1 MFRVPAAA
9 GSVLAL
15 VAGTLVA
22 GTLLTAAPVA
32 ADAPAHTATVQRTDT
47 SATLSNGLVSRTWTY
62 AIGGGV
68 TTSSLRS
75 GTRELAASAPDFRV
89 DVAGVP
95 TTSTLGWSLLGVD
108 PADLRPGADQ
118 SRPDARHAK
127 QLTFHYTLV
136 DSHVTTHS
144 VELIRTVVLH
154 DDAAVIETT
163 TRIVNH
169 GEATVRIGQYSLDE
183 LLPSTALRTATAQ
196 VLAYHGGSDWRDDYR
211 VTKTEAAAFDD
222 EGETVR
228 FDDGTGAGWFFV
240 TERRGGA
247 ASRVGREA
255 SGRTWAGVDPARDLF
270 DFGPLATD
278 PPSDTQPLDY
288 NRLENPAYPAPVRQR
303 TLQPNATLS
312 LGRAFTGV
320 YADGEAGAAAA
331 FLDDFTSNVAP
342 HFPLTVGQNSFHPW
356 SHSAELSDPNL
367 RSQVDRA
374 AALGIESYMIDDQ
387 WQGGPGGESGDW
399 RFDAE
404 RFPDHDGSGKPDFV
418 EYVHAKGL
426 QLGLWMS
433 PAEFHTTSTTY
444 AAHPDWACA
453 PTGDVTAQVPDDAGL
468 GVWDMT
474 NEFLRAHLTGAVD
487 RLIEAYDVREFKF
500 DFQAWVDC
508 GTHDYNDYE
517 DAFIGWVHEL
527 QGSYPRVTFELDE
540 TNDQRAWP
548 FESAA
553 IGPSWFDNGHLHGS
567 GEAAK
572 LLHDLWTAAPWL
584 PTSGIGIGAFDS
596 ILNDGCTRVKPA
608 DGSTVAG
615 PCSAS
620 YLSQLMLLSHLTFWT
635 DTTKISAADAAEA
648 AWWTTWYKAH
658 RDDLRGVVY
667 ELTATDPLAG
677 TGATVFQPWSDG
689 HGELFAVRQAAGDPV
704 TTVKLHGVDPTTTYA
719 IRDVR
724 SGQLVTTASGAEL
737 AAGYDIALPQAWSA
751 RTLSVDPTEG
761 SPNPAVPEAP
771 AALLLPLAAI
781 AVGVLVLRT
790 TRRTRRTA

>member
-1 MFRVPAAA
+1 MLKLPVAA
-9 GSVLAL
+9 GAVLAMM
-15 VAGTLVA
+15 G
-22 GTLLTAAPVA
+22 GSLLTAVPVA
-32 ADAPAHTATVQRTDT
+32 AGVPANAATVQVGAT
-47 SATLSNGLVSRTWTY
+47 SATLSDGLVSRTWSYT
-62 AIGGGV
+62 IGGGV
-68 TTSSLRS
+68 TTTSLRS
-75 GTRELAASAPDFRV
+75 GSRELSAPSSPDLRV

-95 TTSTLGWSLLGVD
+95 TTSTLGWSLISVSPSSTSD
-108 PADLRPGADQ
+108 P
-118 SRPDARHAK
+118 SRPDARPGK
-127 QLTFHYTLV
+127 QLTFRYALAHSALTTANVQLV
-136 DSHVTTHS
+136 
-144 VELIRTVVLH
+144 RVVALH
-154 DDAAVIETT
+154 DGSAVLETT
-163 TRIVNH
+163 TSLVNR
-169 GEATVRIGQYSLDE
+169 GPAALRIGQYSLDE
-183 LLPSTALRTATAQ
+183 LTPAASLGTASAQ
-196 VLAYHGGSDWRDDYR
+196 VIGYHGGSDWRDDYR
-211 VTKTEAAAFDD
+211 FTKTEPGAFDD

-255 SGRTWAGVDPARDLF
+255 GGRTWAGVDPARDVF

-303 TLQPNATLS
+303 TLQPNATLA

-320 YADGEAGAAAA
+320 YADGEHGAAAA
-331 FLDDFTSNVAP
+331 FIDDFTTNVAP
-342 HFPLTVGQNSFHPW
+342 HFPLTVGHNSFHPW
-356 SHSAELSDPNL
+356 SHGPGLSDPNL

-374 AALGIESYMIDDQ
+374 ASLGIESYMIDDQ

-404 RFPDHDGSGKPDFV
+404 RFPDNDGNGLPDFV
-418 EYVHAKGL
+418 EYLHAKGL
-426 QLGLWMS
+426 KLGLWMS
-433 PAEFHTTSTTY
+433 PAEFHTSSTTY

-453 PTGDVTAQVPDDAGL
+453 PTGDITAQVPDDAGL

-474 NEFLRAHLTGAVD
+474 NESLRDHLTAAVD

-517 DAFIGWVHEL
+517 DAFVGWVHTQQL
-527 QGSYPRVTFELDE
+527 HHPTVTFELDE

-572 LLHDLWTAAPWL
+572 LLHDLWTAAPWV

-596 ILNDGCTRVKPA
+596 ILSDGC
-608 DGSTVAG
+608 AG
-615 PCSAS
+615 PCSSS
-620 YLSQLMLLSHLTFWT
+620 YLAQLMLLSHITFWT
-635 DTTKISAADAAEA
+635 DTTKIPAADTAEI
-648 AWWTTWYKAH
+648 AWWTSWYKAH

-667 ELTATDPLAG
+667 ELTSNDPLAG
-677 TGATVFQPWSDG
+677 TGATVFQPWSNG
-689 HGELFAVRQAAGDPV
+689 HGELFAFRQAGGAPV
-704 TTVKLHGVDPTTTYA
+704 TTVRLHGVDPATTYA

-724 SGQLVTTASGAEL
+724 TGQLVTTATGAQL
-737 AAGYDIALPQAWSA
+737 ASGYDIALPQAWSA
-751 RTLSVDPTEG
+751 RTLSVDPTDG
-761 SPNPAVPEAP
+761 APDPDVPEAP

-790 TRRTRRTA
+790 TRRTRRNA